1 MSVTERGDQVGL
13 QQAQR
18 FDTRVTPIGRIMRAW
33 SLDELP
39 QLFNVLNGTM
49 SLVGPRPHA
58 VAHNEE
64 YRTQIVGYM
73 QRHQLRP
80 GITGLAQVKGFRGET
95 AHLSSMANRVNADL
109 QYLQEWSFSLDI
121 EILLRTV
128 FCLNSRNAY

>member
-1 MSVTERGDQVGL
+1 MGL

-18 FDTRVTPIGRIMRAW
+18 LDSRVTPIGRIMRAW

-39 QLFNVLNGTM
+39 QLINVLNGTM

-64 YRTQIVGYM
+64 YRKQIVGYM

-95 AHLSSMANRVNADL
+95 AQLSSMENRVNADL
-109 QYLQEWSFSLDI
+109 QYLQEWTFSLDI
-121 EILLRTV
+121 EILVRTI